1 MIVATPLCDVFDIT
15 LSPRSLRDHIRDRL
29 AAPLR
34 RLKVTIF
41 KFVLQ
46 KNNLKNSKNPF
57 EICAS
62 QQRCIQYHV
71 SGEWGEMIQ
80 TNWSRD
86 GLRLKIDNLRRC
98 CRLQDRGAVQGRSE
112 SRWRDIAHRRG
123 GREARLARGGIREHD
138 AFLGHEMRGPAGT
151 GLVGASIE
159 LKNRLRSSLSN
170 ILVLDI
176 LPIPYCVV
184 DMRVPTKTHRRFQ
197 LSVYPLTR
205 FHPRPLCRHA
215 CAHVHDQYS
224 SYFVNSMNP
233 MCSLYLAFV
242 KVYSKYMLLYSWVL
256 TKR

>member
-1 MIVATPLCDVFDIT
+1 
-15 LSPRSLRDHIRDRL
+15 
-29 AAPLR
+29 
-34 RLKVTIF
+34 
-41 KFVLQ
+41 
-46 KNNLKNSKNPF
+46 
-57 EICAS
+57 
-62 QQRCIQYHV
+62 
-71 SGEWGEMIQ
+71 
-80 TNWSRD
+80 
-86 GLRLKIDNLRRC
+86 
-98 CRLQDRGAVQGRSE
+98 
-112 SRWRDIAHRRG
+112 
-123 GREARLARGGIREHD
+123 
-138 AFLGHEMRGPAGT
+138 MRGPAGT

-256 TKR
+256 TKRWKSQIDMAYELIAFGDGKVPWRLRFMCVCMFCRMFVRWSRIRCFTLLEPVLYCAS